1 MAHHHHLSNYAS
13 LICFDQSD
21 AIYYGIDPTREP
33 SLLWIAREGMEA
45 PLPDGWY
52 VLADSYGARD
62 CILLLCYAVYRCVC
76 IRTVPYY

>member
-52 VLADSYGARD
+52 VLADSYVVAAFMLCIAARD
-62 CILLLCYAVYRCVC
+62 CI
-76 IRTVPYY
+76 